1 SRPDARLV
9 LLAARDLHSPV
20 RRDRLPGGRGEALIP
35 AFLGLPMLILG
46 WIAQNEKYLKHAMH
60 GAAVLALLGFGGTV
74 GGLIKFFR
82 MIGGEQFERGSAITV
97 QAIMALLCLIFL
109 IFAVRSFIDT
119 RKMKRDHNET

>member
-1 SRPDARLV
+1 MPRVAMLFGVIFIILGLV
-9 LLAARDLHSPV
+9 AYFGISS
-20 RRDRLPGGRGEALIP
+20 ESITALIP

-46 WIAQNEKYLKHAMH
+46 WVAQNEKYLKHAMH

-109 IFAVRSFIDT
+109 VFAVRSFIYA
-119 RKMKRDHNET
+119 RKIKKG